1 MPSLAISGM
10 SCGHCVS
17 AVKKALANVPGVDV
31 DHVEIG
37 SATLHFDAAKTDIA
51 HITQAVEDAGY
62 AVTSVS

>member
-1 MPSLAISGM
+1 MTVLAITGM
-10 SCGHCVS
+10 SCGHCVA
-17 AVKKALANVPGVDV
+17 AVKKTLAAVPGVVV

-37 SATLHFDAAKTDIA
+37 SATLQFDATKTDMA